1 MRVGVWVCLLPEKPQ
16 YYNVLHTLSWQV
28 CKKIFFTMAGLKES
42 VNYVNGA
49 SKGCFNNALILLL
62 E

>member
-1 MRVGVWVCLLPEKPQ
+1 MCLLPEKPQ